1 MARKQATELLK
12 EKIEALEVKQA
23 EEAKAFRDEV
33 KEAYES
39 LKPVNLIKSSLAEF
53 VSADDL
59 KKELFESGIL
69 LVNSIITTQL
79 TKKQSDNY
87 FIRTL
92 STFAQL
98 AITTLLTRNRE
109 GITQWISSFIDK
121 LFASQKEKS

>member
-1 MARKQATELLK
+1 MAGKQATELLK
-12 EKIEALEVKQA
+12 EKIEALKIKQA

-33 KEAYES
+33 KATYEC

-53 VSADDL
+53 VSADNL

-79 TKKQSDNY
+79 TVKQSNNY

-109 GITQWISSFIDK
+109 GITQWIGSFIDK
-121 LFASQKEKS
+121 LFASQKENS

>member
-23 EEAKAFRDEV
+23 EEAKAFRYEV

-109 GITQWISSFIDK
+109 GITQWIGSFIDK
-121 LFASQKEKS
+121 LFASQKENS